1 MNNTKF
7 INAHPELARD
17 VSRKHGGL
25 DWVNKYTNEV
35 NGKITEAWERND
47 KGELVDVTEK
57 RKLEREKDKV
67 LKQLRRLMTGKEIE
81 ALLAELGI

>member
-7 INAHPELARD
+7 INAHPELANE

-25 DWVNKYTNEV
+25 DWINKYTNEV

-47 KGELVDVTEK
+47 KGELVNVTE
-57 RKLEREKDKV
+57 RRAAERELERAIAQ
-67 LKQLRRLMTGKEIE
+67 LKRFATGKEIE
-81 ALLAELGI
+81 ALLAMV